1 MIYTSDNN
9 SNSPWNARIINANRY
24 YDAWA
29 SHFKCTILE
38 DYFRGSQ
45 WKSKR
50 ETTNLGYNPYTLN
63 LIYST
68 IKIKLATFLF
78 QKPQYIVSPSLS
90 QETFNLDFSAKSAEV
105 KTSVLNTIVNNPNTN
120 FTKQVK
126 RAARD
131 SFFRFGIVE
140 VGYAADWRNPQKE
153 SPLLKSWDD
162 PDINEDKDKVLED
175 NDVPV
180 NERFYVKRINP
191 RRFRVSVSDASD
203 LNDHEWVGYYDFVY
217 TRDLKNT
224 KGIKWPKN
232 YGDGSYSADYS
243 SGILGDTFSKLQ
255 QAEFL
260 SGNNGS
266 QGKVSKVWH
275 IWDLISKQRLLLLDS
290 CLDEPLWSGDIERL
304 PLIDNRWDEDFEG
317 YYPIPPVFQWLSPQ
331 DEINEARE
339 QTRSYRRRFTRKFQY
354 VDQMI
359 DEDEVTKFTEGGDG
373 QLIKVKQKDAITPIQ
388 NPEQGQTTENALLL
402 AKDDFNIISGTSAEA
417 RSQSTD
423 RETATAAKIVDT
435 RAQLRE
441 SAEQLDFTTFMVLIG
456 SEILNQA
463 KEKLTSGL
471 WIKESI
477 DSGDQQ
483 QIGEILQALGP
494 TFKWISAQ
502 QIDDGYDTEITMDV
516 QNMTPQ
522 AQAQANSSFVSFL
535 TLVHNFPEIALDPEL
550 IREAAYRCNYHN
562 EKIISKM
569 QQTALMQMAAQAA
582 QMNQAPNGTSLGN
595 QQAQGANANN
605 IAAGKLS
612 QMDNGSPVQQQ
623 RQLEGAVQ

>member
-1 MIYTSDNN
+1 M
-9 SNSPWNARIINANRY
+9 
-24 YDAWA
+24 
-29 SHFKCTILE
+29 
-38 DYFRGSQ
+38 
-45 WKSKR
+45 
-50 ETTNLGYNPYTLN
+50 
-63 LIYST
+63 
-68 IKIKLATFLF
+68 
-78 QKPQYIVSPSLS
+78 
-90 QETFNLDFSAKSAEV
+90 
-105 KTSVLNTIVNNPNTN
+105 
-120 FTKQVK
+120 
-126 RAARD
+126 
-131 SFFRFGIVE
+131 
-140 VGYAADWRNPQKE
+140 
-153 SPLLKSWDD
+153 
-162 PDINEDKDKVLED
+162 
-175 NDVPV
+175 
-180 NERFYVKRINP
+180 
-191 RRFRVSVSDASD
+191 
-203 LNDHEWVGYYDFVY
+203 
-217 TRDLKNT
+217 
-224 KGIKWPKN
+224 
-232 YGDGSYSADYS
+232 
-243 SGILGDTFSKLQ
+243 
-255 QAEFL
+255 
-260 SGNNGS
+260 
-266 QGKVSKVWH
+266 WH